1 MRYRDNTVKGTR
13 RGSKWPEAVK
23 TACMCDLLTDNN
35 LSVVARRHG
44 VPESTLR
51 TWERQARELTLGELD
66 GLIKYTDQ
74 TMLAGRTTAE
84 ALVAERQREAH
95 LSLYGHP
102 LLRFTM
108 NEVRSAGMLAK
119 KLQTAGIRQTALPTW
134 LNEVDL

>member
-51 TWERQARELTLGELD
+51 TWERQARRKTPGEQKSLFEAAREQELRELNRKASAAANNSVD
-66 GLIKYTDQ
+66 YVRRRLERND
-74 TMLAGRTTAE
+74 RDAE
-84 ALVAERQREAH
+84 IYE
-95 LSLYGHP
+95 
-102 LLRFTM
+102 
-108 NEVRSAGMLAK
+108 
-119 KLQTAGIRQTALPTW
+119 
-134 LNEVDL
+134 